1 MDIIAVAFGY
11 FIGSVPFALI
21 LTRYAGMTDLRL
33 VGSGN
38 IGATN
43 VLRSAGKILSACV
56 LFFDVS
62 KGFVTV
68 LIARCLDFSGD
79 VVALSAAGSVV
90 GHIFPVWLKF
100 RGGKGVAT
108 SCGVF
113 LLLIPLASVIG
124 IVVFT
129 VVVFVT
135 RFVSLASILAMLTV
149 SAVVGINESS
159 SFVVYTTVGLSLL
172 VISRHHENIVR
183 LYFGNER
190 RINEPI

>member
-1 MDIIAVAFGY
+1 MDIIAVALGY

-21 LTRYAGMTDLRL
+21 LTRYAGVSDLRL

-43 VLRSAGKILSACV
+43 VFRIGNKLLSACV
-56 LFFDVS
+56 LILDIS

-68 LIARCLDFSGD
+68 LVARSLEVSGD
-79 VVALSAAGSVV
+79 IVVMAAVGSVV
-90 GHIFPVWLKF
+90 GHVFPVWLKF

-113 LLLIPLASVIG
+113 LLLTPLASALAIGVFVI
-124 IVVFT
+124 
-129 VVVFVT
+129 VVFVT
-135 RFVSLASILAMLTV
+135 RFVSLASILAMLTL
-149 SAVVGINESS
+149 SIVVGVNESLGLV
-159 SFVVYTTVGLSLL
+159 FYTTVSLSLL
-172 VISRHHENIVR
+172 VIARHHQNIAR
-183 LYFGNER
+183 LHSGNER